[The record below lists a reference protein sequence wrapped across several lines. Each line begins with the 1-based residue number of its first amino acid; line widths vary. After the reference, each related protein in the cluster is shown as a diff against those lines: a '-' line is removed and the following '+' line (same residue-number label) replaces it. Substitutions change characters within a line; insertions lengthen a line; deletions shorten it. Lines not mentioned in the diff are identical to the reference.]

1 MNRRNLRASLILI
14 ILLLVQAAMLGAPQ
28 NDGRIISVADIHG
41 DYDSFTALLQQAGLL
56 DADHR
61 WSGGRA
67 TFVQTGDFTDR
78 GPKARQV
85 MDLLMDLPEQADD
98 DDGKAIILMG
108 NHEMMNMMGD
118 LQSVTGDD
126 YASFVDDESEERRM
140 EAFEDY
146 LDFLEERSE
155 RLGLPPVDGKEPEIE
170 TLWMEAHPPGF
181 VEHREAFSPR
191 GKYGRWLRSL
201 PTIAREGDTIF
212 LHAGI
217 SSPASALSLD
227 RINDRIREEIGQFDR
242 LKDYLI
248 DRDLALP
255 FFTLNE
261 LVTSVREERDAIRSQ
276 IATRQAEAAAEGD
289 EYDPSR
295 RQEEHLEVLGEFL
308 AIGGWLSVH
317 PEGILWFRGFNTLP
331 DREAAA
337 LLEELRKDYD
347 ALHFVTGHS
356 PQRTGRVRAR
366 FDGGFFVADT
376 GMLSTVYLG
385 GRPSAME
392 IRDGVFRAIYLG
404 QESVQLY
411 PPPNIPE

>member
-14 ILLLVQAAMLGAPQ
+14 FLLLVQAAVLGAPQ

-41 DYDSFTALLQQAGLL
+41 DYDSFTALLQQVGLL
-56 DADHR
+56 DSDHR
-61 WSGGRA
+61 WSGGRT

-85 MDLLMDLPEQADD
+85 MDLLMALPDQADD
-98 DDGKAIILMG
+98 DRGKAIILMG

-126 YASFVDDESEERRM
+126 YASFADADSEERRM
-140 EAFEDY
+140 EAFRDY
-146 LDFLEERSE
+146 LDYLEKRSE
-155 RLGLPPVDGKEPEIE
+155 RIDLPPLDGQEPEIKAR
-170 TLWMEAHPPGF
+170 WMEAHPPGF

-201 PTIAREGDTIF
+201 PTIAREGETIF

-217 SSPASALSLD
+217 SSLASALSLD
-227 RINDRIREEIGQFDR
+227 RINDRIRDEIGQFDR

-248 DRDLALP
+248 DWDLALP

-276 IATRQAEAAAEGD
+276 IATRQVEAEAEGKQYRPD
-289 EYDPSR
+289 R
-295 RQEEHLEVLGEFL
+295 GQEQHLEVLGEFL

-317 PEGILWFRGFNTLP
+317 PEGILWFRGFNTFP
-331 DREAAA
+331 DSEAAA
-337 LLEELRKDYD
+337 LLEELRQDYD

-366 FDGGFFVADT
+366 LDGGFFVADT
-376 GMLSTVYLG
+376 GMLSSVYVG
-385 GRPSAME
+385 GRPSAVE
-392 IRDGVFRAIYLG
+392 IRDGVFRAIYMD
-404 QESVQLY
+404 QEPVQLY
-411 PPPNIPE
+411 APSNAPE